1 MDIGFS
7 SYHNGGPAREQDFGR
22 LSQTIGTSILKIS
35 QNVSSMQK
43 MVNQLG
49 GSTDSQ
55 ELRNQLHQIQH
66 YTQQLAKD
74 TNVHLRDLAVLANNS
89 GSNSPGEQRQH
100 KMQKERLQ
108 DEFTGALNSFQAV
121 QRLAVSKEKEMVRKA
136 KANVGT
142 GPFGDKKQETLI
154 ELQDSTTQRQMQ
166 QYQSQEEQN
175 VRMLEEQEASIRQLE
190 SDISGVNQ
198 IFKELGALVHE
209 QAEIVDSIE
218 ASVERTEVFVSEGT
232 QQLREASTYKNKLR
246 KKKCILVLIGTIVL
260 SILIGIIVWQTSS

>member
-49 GSTDSQ
+49 SSTDSQ

-74 TNVHLRDLAVLANNS
+74 TSVHLRDLAILANNS
-89 GSNSPGEQRQH
+89 GSTSPGEQRQR
-100 KMQKERLQ
+100 KMQRERLQ

-121 QRLAVSKEKEMVRKA
+121 QRLAASKEKEMVRKA
-136 KANVGT
+136 KASAGIA
-142 GPFGDKKQETLI
+142 PFGEKKQETLI
-154 ELQDSTTQRQMQ
+154 ELQDSRTQKQIQ
-166 QYQSQEEQN
+166 QQQLKEEQN
-175 VRMLEEQEASIRQLE
+175 LRMLEEQEASIRQLE
-190 SDISGVNQ
+190 NNISDINQ
-198 IFKELGALVHE
+198 IFKDLGALVYDQGE
-209 QAEIVDSIE
+209 VIDSIE
-218 ASVERTEVFVSEGT
+218 ASVERTEVSVN
-232 QQLREASTYKNKLR
+232 EATSHVRQASMYKNKLR
-246 KKKCILVLIGTIVL
+246 KKKCILLLIGAIVL
-260 SILIGIIVWQTSS
+260 SILIGIIVWESS